1 MGVERPSQEFG
12 TVTIGALTYDVVRS
26 PPSDNLE
33 FLSMQGRK
41 SDAPKRTLLESV
53 RVHLVRGTRPET
65 SARVEEVAEL
75 IRMWIA
81 QQHGELAVYDDEV
94 TASLR
99 NVLPDN
105 PKISRTRDKP
115 TGQMVEVVRGAMILM
130 DHETTHGGVIRMR
143 Y

>member
-1 MGVERPSQEFG
+1 
-12 TVTIGALTYDVVRS
+12 
-26 PPSDNLE
+26 
-33 FLSMQGRK
+33 MQGRK